1 MSRILYL
8 NYTQAGDSAKVG
20 QRFLEPLRA
29 AGHEI
34 VSQQIEPVEPYPFP
48 WGSLNNMMQVFP
60 ECHFGGGKGIKP
72 LTIANDEKFDLV
84 ILVYQIWFLAP
95 SIPIQDFFRSPHVE
109 ILRGKKVI
117 TICVCRDMWH
127 AGSQKM
133 KELLVKAGAHQIDN
147 IAVTFQGR
155 PTATYITV
163 PRMLTTGKRD
173 RLWGIFPPA
182 EIDDGQYERVHMLGE
197 AVAQKLPAHEPDS
210 REPMLKGL
218 GAVKVYR
225 DRVIPEVMGSR
236 MYHDWSWFV
245 KYGPVPRKLMIFI
258 FMIYLPLSI
267 TCCLPFIGLG
277 CLLILPLLIWPVE
290 KYSRKLAE
298 PSGELAKPTKT

>member
-1 MSRILYL
+1 VSRILYL
-8 NYTQAGDSAKVG
+8 NYTQTGDSAKVG
-20 QRFLEPLRA
+20 ERFLEPIRA

-34 VSQQIEPVEPYPFP
+34 VSQHIEPVEPYPFP
-48 WGSLNNMMQVFP
+48 WGSFSNMLQVFP

-72 LTIANDEKFDLV
+72 LTVANNEPFDLV

-95 SIPIQDFFRSPHVE
+95 SIPIQDFFRSQHAE
-109 ILRGKKVI
+109 LLRGKKVI

-133 KELLVKAGAHQIDN
+133 KELLVKGGAYQIDN
-147 IAVTFQGR
+147 IAVTYQGR

-173 RLWGIFPPA
+173 RVWGLPPA
-182 EIDDGQYERVHMLGE
+182 EIEASQYERVGMLGE
-197 AVAQKLPAHEPDS
+197 AVAQKLPTHGPES
-210 REPMLKGL
+210 REPMLTGL

-225 DRVIPEVMGSR
+225 DRVIPEVLGSR
-236 MYHDWSWFV
+236 MYYDWSRLV
-245 KYGPVPRKLMIFI
+245 KYGPFNRKVMIFI

-267 TCCLPFIGLG
+267 TCCLPFVGLG
-277 CLLILPLLIWPVE
+277 CLLILPLLIGPVE
-290 KYSRKLAE
+290 RYSQKLAQ
-298 PSGELAKPTKT
+298 PSGEKAKPTKA